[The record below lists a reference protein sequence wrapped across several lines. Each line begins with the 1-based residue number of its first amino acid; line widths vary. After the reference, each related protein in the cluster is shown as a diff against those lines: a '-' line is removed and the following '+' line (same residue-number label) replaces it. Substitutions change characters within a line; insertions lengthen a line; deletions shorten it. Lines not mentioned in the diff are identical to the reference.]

1 MKESPARQVHLADLH
16 VAQRERIAS
25 DTFYMP
31 PGALWEIR
39 RGGGA
44 LSLSSPVN
52 TNFVRV
58 HFAVGGTPAAK
69 SLILK

>member
-1 MKESPARQVHLADLH
+1 
-16 VAQRERIAS
+16 
-25 DTFYMP
+25 MP

-39 RGGGA
+39 RGGA
-44 LSLSSPVN
+44 LSLFSPVN
-52 TNFVRV
+52 TDFVEV